1 MTNNQISSFDSRED
15 QEDCISGISPDQS
28 DPSTKAT
35 ALHVAV
41 EAANLRAIQML
52 LQAGAQVNAI
62 DLSCSTPLHI
72 AAYMGYE
79 EVRRTNR
86 SGENRKFVSFSLDA

>member
-1 MTNNQISSFDSRED
+1 M
-15 QEDCISGISPDQS
+15 
-28 DPSTKAT
+28 
-35 ALHVAV
+35 AV
-41 EAANLRAIQML
+41 ESANIRAIQML

-79 EVRRTNR
+79 EVRLTNR
-86 SGENRKFVSFSLDA
+86 